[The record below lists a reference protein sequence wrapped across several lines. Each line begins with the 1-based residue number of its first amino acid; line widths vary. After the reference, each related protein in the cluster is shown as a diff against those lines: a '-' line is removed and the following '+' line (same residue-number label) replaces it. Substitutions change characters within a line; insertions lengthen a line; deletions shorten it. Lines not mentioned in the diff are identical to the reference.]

1 MNLQA
6 KKQQDIGTVISQE
19 CLASGVYSMW
29 IETKIAYGAKCG
41 QFVSIYLNDEG
52 RIFNTAE
59 EVITAI
65 ATVDK
70 QDKELLR
77 KTVQVWSKDK
87 AHITVDW
94 LYTILD
100 DYFQDN
106 YACEYSDGAQLLS
119 EEEMEKFVNS
129 WNTIQTEYRLGEFK
143 GFVDLTHLYKLEQ

>member
-1 MNLQA
+1 MGFD
-6 KKQQDIGTVISQE
+6 KEFTIEEIEGQDY
-19 CLASGVYSMW
+19 CY
-29 IETKIAYGAKCG
+29 
-41 QFVSIYLNDEG
+41 YLPTFDEG

-106 YACEYSDGAQLLS
+106 YACEYSDGAQLLP

-129 WNTIQTEYRLGEFK
+129 WNIIQTEYRLGEFK